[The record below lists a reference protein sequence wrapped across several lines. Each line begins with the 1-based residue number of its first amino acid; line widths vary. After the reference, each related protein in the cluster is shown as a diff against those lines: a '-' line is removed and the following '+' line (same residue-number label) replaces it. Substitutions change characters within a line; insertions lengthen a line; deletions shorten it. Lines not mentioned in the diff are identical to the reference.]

1 MSLSNLAIVTP
12 VTITDAI
19 MIASNVPETDYAE
32 YNSATSYNSGDRAIT
47 AATHTIWQSV
57 FAGAQSNNTPST
69 SPTYWTAVS
78 NTNKWKAFDLLNST
92 QTAKANLITY
102 QLRPGIAYGFLTF
115 LNLVGITSIQVQ
127 IVDPTY
133 GTVYNNTVSLPST
146 PGAAAWYSW
155 FFGPKQ
161 TPTQLILTDIPSFPN
176 ADTYITLN
184 GTSALAV
191 GVIMPGIGSTFGLG
205 IKYGASL
212 GIQDYSR
219 KDKNAFGD
227 TILVQRAFAKRGTF
241 DMYLTKAEV
250 DPFINLAT
258 TLRATPC
265 LFIAGDQYDNMA
277 IFGFYKEFKVLI
289 NYSQHSDCTL
299 DIEGLT

>member
-1 MSLSNLAIVTP
+1 MSLSNLAIVTG
-12 VTITDAI
+12 VAITDA
-19 MIASNVPETDYAE
+19 MMLASNVPETDYTE
-32 YNSATSYNSGDRAIT
+32 YNSATTYNLGDRAIT
-47 AATHTIWQSV
+47 AATHTVWQSV
-57 FAGAQSNNTPST
+57 FATAQSNHTPST

-78 NTNKWKAFDLLNST
+78 STNKWKSFDLLNST
-92 QTAKANLITY
+92 QTAKSSSITY
-102 QLRPGIAYGFLTF
+102 QLRPGVAYGFLAF
-115 LNLVGITSIQVQ
+115 LNLTGIVSAQVQ

-133 GTVYNNTVSLPST
+133 GAVYNNTVSLPSN
-146 PGAAAWYSW
+146 PGSSAWYSW
-155 FFGPKQ
+155 FFAPKQ
-161 TPTQLILTDIPSFPN
+161 VPTQLILTDIPSFPN
-176 ADTYITLN
+176 ADTYITLT
-184 GTSALAV
+184 GTSVLAV
-191 GVIMPGIGSTFGLG
+191 GVIMLGIGTTFGVG

-227 TILVQRAFAKRGTF
+227 TVLVQRAFAKRGTF
-241 DMYLTKAEV
+241 DMYLAKAEV

-258 TLRATPC
+258 SLRATPC
-265 LFIAGDQYDNMA
+265 LFMAGDQYDNMA